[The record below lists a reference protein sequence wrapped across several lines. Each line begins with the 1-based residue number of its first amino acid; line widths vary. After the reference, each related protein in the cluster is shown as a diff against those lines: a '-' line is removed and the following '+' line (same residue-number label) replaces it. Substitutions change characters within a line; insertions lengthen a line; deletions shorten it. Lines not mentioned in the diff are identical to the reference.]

1 MGDKLGKVS
10 DKESEQV
17 SDKEESHNKVT
28 RADKVHDKQTLS
40 GQGRETQ
47 KITHS
52 GTLPLVHW
60 RIEELVR
67 KIDRC
72 LHSVRTGGEYVDGL
86 SVSQEEN
93 TLMDSVCH
101 RTAALAPL
109 RRWEGW

>member
-28 RADKVHDKQTLS
+28 RADKVHDKQTIS

-52 GTLPLVHW
+52 GTLPLVHKEQSAAEREKGVFIEGGDRR
-60 RIEELVR
+60 RI
-67 KIDRC
+67 
-72 LHSVRTGGEYVDGL
+72 H
-86 SVSQEEN
+86 
-93 TLMDSVCH
+93 
-101 RTAALAPL
+101 
-109 RRWEGW
+109 

>member
-28 RADKVHDKQTLS
+28 RADKVHDKKTIS

-52 GTLPLVHW
+52 GTLPLVHKEQSAAE
-60 RIEELVR
+60 REKGVFIE
-67 KIDRC
+67 
-72 LHSVRTGGEYVDGL
+72 GGR
-86 SVSQEEN
+86 QEEMRGRGVDQLCEG
-93 TLMDSVCH
+93 TLCQNLS
-101 RTAALAPL
+101 
-109 RRWEGW
+109 

>member
-1 MGDKLGKVS
+1 MEVRSAIDRVIGAATVLG
-10 DKESEQV
+10 
-17 SDKEESHNKVT
+17 
-28 RADKVHDKQTLS
+28 AS
-40 GQGRETQ
+40 G
-47 KITHS
+47 
-52 GTLPLVHW
+52 GTSWRLPSVHW